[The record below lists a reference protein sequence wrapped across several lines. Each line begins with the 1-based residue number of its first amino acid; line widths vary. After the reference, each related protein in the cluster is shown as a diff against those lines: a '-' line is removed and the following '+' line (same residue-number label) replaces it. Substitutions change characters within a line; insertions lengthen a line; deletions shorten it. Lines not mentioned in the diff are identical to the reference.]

1 MKCEQPGCEEQ
12 GILCSLND
20 DENTE
25 FYYCASHC
33 YQNGFCYGCGNHF
46 GGMESFDFNNP
57 SHLCPDCRTD
67 SESEEDEGS
76 YYEPPLFFDEEQDA

>member
-1 MKCEQPGCEEQ
+1 
-12 GILCSLND
+12 
-20 DENTE
+20 
-25 FYYCASHC
+25 
-33 YQNGFCYGCGNHF
+33 
-46 GGMESFDFNNP
+46 MESFDFNNP